1 MHESH
6 VTTLSEAPIAAQRV
20 ETAQAGPQ
28 QGASG
33 ALVARV
39 AATARQH
46 SGAVRASFA
55 RFVIR
60 GQLGPSVGYPH
71 DRWPEPPF

>member
-1 MHESH
+1 MHESYM
-6 VTTLSEAPIAAQRV
+6 TTLSEAPIAAQRV
-20 ETAQAGPQ
+20 ETAQAGPR
-28 QGASG
+28 G

-46 SGAVRASFA
+46 SGSVRASFA
-55 RFVIR
+55 RFVTR